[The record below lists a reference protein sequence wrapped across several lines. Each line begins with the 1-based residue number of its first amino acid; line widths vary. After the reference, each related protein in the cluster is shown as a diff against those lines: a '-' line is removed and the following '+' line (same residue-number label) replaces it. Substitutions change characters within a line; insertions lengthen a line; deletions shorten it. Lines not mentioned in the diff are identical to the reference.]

1 MEIRFNVTGT
11 ARKELVG
18 IISQVT
24 GCKQVYK
31 GMPSAAYEVAGI
43 TISKDGTVSYD
54 ERTEEATLQ
63 AILEEAAAAGF
74 AADASEATE
83 TQAGETHESPATTES
98 TETTEAKIASAAS
111 DTGLVIS
118 FPADKVNL
126 ENLQKL
132 LESKSELIKKALEV
146 EAFPIEEHDDKISF
160 PWWPTMPDFDAIT
173 AYTNFLAALCK
184 MSKEQKHITAK
195 EKPVENEKYAFR
207 CFLLRLGFIG
217 DEYKQSRKILCRYL
231 CGNSAYAGGEG
242 HVIR

>member
-1 MEIRFNVTGT
+1 MEIRFNVIGT

-24 GCKQVYK
+24 GCKQIYK
-31 GMPSAAYEVAGI
+31 GMPSAAYEVADI

-54 ERTEEATLQ
+54 GRTDESTIKT
-63 AILEEAAAAGF
+63 ILEQTAAAGF
-74 AADASEATE
+74 AAELDEAPATE
-83 TQAGETHESPATTES
+83 TS
-98 TETTEAKIASAAS
+98 EADISAAAK

-126 ENLQKL
+126 ENLRKL
-132 LESKSELIKKALEV
+132 LESKSDLIKKALEV
-146 EAFPIEEHDDKISF
+146 EALPIEEHDDQVSF
-160 PWWPTMPDFDAIT
+160 PWWPSMPDFDAIT
-173 AYTNFLAALCK
+173 AYTAFLSALCK
-184 MSKEQKHITAK
+184 MSKEQKRITAK
-195 EKPVENEKYAFR
+195 AKPINNEKYAFR

-231 CGNSAYAGGEG
+231 CGNSSYAGGEG

>member
-1 MEIRFNVTGT
+1 MEIKFNVTGT
-11 ARKELVG
+11 ARKELVD
-18 IISQVT
+18 IISQVV
-24 GCKQVYK
+24 GCKKVYK
-31 GMPSAAYEVAGI
+31 GMPSAAYEVGNFI
-43 TISKDGTVSYD
+43 ISKDGTVSYD
-54 ERTEEATLQ
+54 EQTEESTLQ
-63 AILEEAAAAGF
+63 AILEKAAAAGF
-74 AADASEATE
+74 TAETKEATAP
-83 TQAGETHESPATTES
+83 AGEPDAQAKEGDLVTTV
-98 TETTEAKIASAAS
+98 K

-132 LESKSELIKKALEV
+132 LKSKSELIKKALEV
-146 EAFPIEEHDDKISF
+146 EDFPIEETDDQISF

-173 AYTNFLAALCK
+173 AYTSFLAALCK
-184 MSKEQKHITAK
+184 MSKEQKRITAK

-217 DEYKQSRKILCRYL
+217 DEYKQSRKILCRDL

>member
-11 ARKELVG
+11 ARKELVE
-18 IISQVT
+18 IISQVV
-24 GCKQVYK
+24 GCKKVYK
-31 GMPSAAYEVAGI
+31 GMPSAAYEVGNFI
-43 TISKDGTVSYD
+43 ISKDGTVIYD
-54 ERTEEATLQ
+54 EQAEESFIR
-63 AILEEAAAAGF
+63 AILEKAAVAGFTAETEAA
-74 AADASEATE
+74 TP
-83 TQAGETHESPATTES
+83 AGEPDAKAK
-98 TETTEAKIASAAS
+98 EADMVTAAK

-132 LESKSELIKKALEV
+132 LKSKSELIKKALEV
-146 EAFPIEEHDDKISF
+146 EDFPIEETDDQISF

-173 AYTNFLAALCK
+173 AYTSFLAALCK
-184 MSKEQKHITAK
+184 MSKEQKRITAK

-217 DEYKQSRKILCRYL
+217 DEYKQSRKILCRDL

-242 HVIR
+242 NVIR

>member
-11 ARKELVG
+11 ARKELVE
-18 IISQVT
+18 IISQVV
-24 GCKQVYK
+24 GCKKVYK
-31 GMPSAAYEVAGI
+31 GMPSAAYEVGNFI
-43 TISKDGTVSYD
+43 ISKDGTVIYD
-54 ERTEEATLQ
+54 EQAEESFIR
-63 AILEEAAAAGF
+63 AILEKAAVAGFTAETEAA
-74 AADASEATE
+74 TP
-83 TQAGETHESPATTES
+83 AGEPDAKAK
-98 TETTEAKIASAAS
+98 EADMVTAAK

-132 LESKSELIKKALEV
+132 LKSKSELIKKALEV
-146 EAFPIEEHDDKISF
+146 EAFPIEENNEQISF

-173 AYTNFLAALCK
+173 AYTSFLAALCK
-184 MSKEQKHITAK
+184 MSKEQKRITAK

-217 DEYKQSRKILCRYL
+217 DEYKQSRKILCRDL

-242 HVIR
+242 NVIR

>member
-24 GCKQVYK
+24 GCKQIYK
-31 GMPSAAYEVAGI
+31 GMPSAAYEVADI
-43 TISKDGTVSYD
+43 TIGRDGTVTCD
-54 ERTEEATLQ
+54 ERTEEAIIQ
-63 AILEEAAAAGF
+63 AILEQAAAVGFTAEIEEAIVPAGEPEIEISTETDIAAAA
-74 AADASEATE
+74 
-83 TQAGETHESPATTES
+83 
-98 TETTEAKIASAAS
+98 K

-126 ENLQKL
+126 ENLKKL
-132 LESKSELIKKALEV
+132 LESKSALIKKALEV
-146 EAFPIEEHDDKISF
+146 EAFPIEETDDQISF
-160 PWWPTMPDFDAIT
+160 PWWPTMPDFDSIT
-173 AYTNFLAALCK
+173 AYTSFLAALCK
-184 MSKEQKHITAK
+184 MSKEQKRITAK

-217 DEYKQSRKILCRYL
+217 AEYKQSRKILCRYL

>member
-24 GCKQVYK
+24 GCKQIYK
-31 GMPSAAYEVAGI
+31 GMPSAAYEVADI
-43 TISKDGTVSYD
+43 TISKDGTVTCD

-63 AILEEAAAAGF
+63 AILEQAAAAGF
-74 AADASEATE
+74 TAEIEEAIVP
-83 TQAGETHESPATTES
+83 AGEPETEIS
-98 TETTEAKIASAAS
+98 TETDIAAAAN

-126 ENLQKL
+126 ENLKKL
-132 LESKSELIKKALEV
+132 LESKSTLIKKALEV
-146 EAFPIEEHDDKISF
+146 EAFPIEETDDQISF
-160 PWWPTMPDFDAIT
+160 PWWPTMPDFDSIT
-173 AYTNFLAALCK
+173 AYTSFLVALCK
-184 MSKEQKHITAK
+184 MSKEQKRITAK

-242 HVIR
+242 HVIC

>member
-1 MEIRFNVTGT
+1 MEIKFNVTGT
-11 ARKELVG
+11 ARKELVE
-18 IISQVT
+18 IISQVVC
-24 GCKQVYK
+24 CKKVYK
-31 GMPSAAYEVAGI
+31 GMPSAAYEVGNFI
-43 TISKDGTVSYD
+43 ISNDGTVSYD
-54 ERTEEATLQ
+54 EQTEESTLQ
-63 AILEEAAAAGF
+63 TILEK
-74 AADASEATE
+74 AADAGFTAK
-83 TQAGETHESPATTES
+83 
-98 TETTEAKIASAAS
+98 TEADAQAKEADLVTAAK

-132 LESKSELIKKALEV
+132 LKSKSELIKKALEV
-146 EAFPIEEHDDKISF
+146 EDFPIEETDDKISF

-173 AYTNFLAALCK
+173 AYTSFLAALCK
-184 MSKEQKHITAK
+184 MSKEQKRITAK

-217 DEYKQSRKILCRYL
+217 DEYKQSRKILCRDL

>member
-24 GCKQVYK
+24 GCKQIYK
-31 GMPSAAYEVAGI
+31 GMPSAAYEVADI
-43 TISKDGTVSYD
+43 TISRDGTVTCD
-54 ERTEEATLQ
+54 ERTEEANLR
-63 AILEEAAAAGF
+63 AILEQAAAAGF
-74 AADASEATE
+74 TAEIEKAIVPAEESETE
-83 TQAGETHESPATTES
+83 TS
-98 TETTEAKIASAAS
+98 TETDIAAAAN

-126 ENLQKL
+126 ENLKKL
-132 LESKSELIKKALEV
+132 LESKSALIKKALEV
-146 EAFPIEEHDDKISF
+146 EAFPIEETDDQISF
-160 PWWPTMPDFDAIT
+160 PWWPTMPDFDSIT
-173 AYTNFLAALCK
+173 AYTSFLAALCK
-184 MSKEQKHITAK
+184 MSKEQKRITAK

>member
-24 GCKQVYK
+24 GCKQIYK
-31 GMPSAAYEVAGI
+31 GMPSAAYEVADI
-43 TISKDGTVSYD
+43 TISRDGTVTCD
-54 ERTEEATLQ
+54 ERTEEANLR
-63 AILEEAAAAGF
+63 AILEQAAAAGF
-74 AADASEATE
+74 TAEIEKAIVPAEESETE
-83 TQAGETHESPATTES
+83 TS
-98 TETTEAKIASAAS
+98 TETDIAAAAN

-126 ENLQKL
+126 ENLKKL
-132 LESKSELIKKALEV
+132 LESKSALIKKALEV
-146 EAFPIEEHDDKISF
+146 EAFPIEETGDQISF
-160 PWWPTMPDFDAIT
+160 PWWPTMPDFDSIT
-173 AYTNFLAALCK
+173 AYTSFLAALCK
-184 MSKEQKHITAK
+184 MSKEQKRITAK

>member
-11 ARKELVG
+11 ARKELVE
-18 IISQVT
+18 IISQVV
-24 GCKQVYK
+24 GCKKVYK
-31 GMPSAAYEVAGI
+31 GMPSAAYEVADI
-43 TISKDGTVSYD
+43 TISKDGCISYD
-54 ERTEEATLQ
+54 ERTEGSTIQ
-63 AILEEAAAAGF
+63 AILERAAAAGF
-74 AADASEATE
+74 IAETKEATAP
-83 TQAGETHESPATTES
+83 AGEPDAQSK
-98 TETTEAKIASAAS
+98 EADTVTVAK

-132 LESKSELIKKALEV
+132 LKSKSELIKKALEV
-146 EAFPIEEHDDKISF
+146 EDFPIEETDDQISF

-173 AYTNFLAALCK
+173 AYTSFLAALCK
-184 MSKEQKHITAK
+184 MSKEQKRITAK

-217 DEYKQSRKILCRYL
+217 DEYKQSRKILCRDL
-231 CGNSAYAGGEG
+231 CGNSAYSGGEG

>member
-31 GMPSAAYEVAGI
+31 GMPSAAYEVANI

-54 ERTEEATLQ
+54 ERTEESTIK
-63 AILEEAAAAGF
+63 AILEQTAAAGF
-74 AADASEATE
+74 AAELNGAPAIETPETLNTADAD
-83 TQAGETHESPATTES
+83 
-98 TETTEAKIASAAS
+98 ISAAAK

-126 ENLQKL
+126 ENLRKI
-132 LESKSELIKKALEV
+132 LESKSDLIKKALEV
-146 EAFPIEEHDDKISF
+146 EAFPIEEHDDQVSF
-160 PWWPTMPDFDAIT
+160 PWWPSMPDFDAIT
-173 AYTNFLAALCK
+173 AYTAFISALCK
-184 MSKEQKHITAK
+184 MSKEQKRITAK
-195 EKPVENEKYAFR
+195 AKPIDNEKYAFR

-231 CGNSAYAGGEG
+231 CGNSSYAGGEG

>member
-1 MEIRFNVTGT
+1 MEIRFNVTGSK
-11 ARKELVG
+11 RKELVG

-24 GCKQVYK
+24 GCKQIYK
-31 GMPSAAYEVAGI
+31 GMPSAAYEVADI

-54 ERTEEATLQ
+54 ERTEESTIK
-63 AILEEAAAAGF
+63 AILEQTVAAGL
-74 AADASEATE
+74 ATELDEAPATE
-83 TQAGETHESPATTES
+83 TSEAPATA
-98 TETTEAKIASAAS
+98 EADISSAAK

-132 LESKSELIKKALEV
+132 LESKATLIKKALGV
-146 EAFPIEEHDDKISF
+146 EAFPIEEHNDQVSF

-173 AYTNFLAALCK
+173 AYTSFLAALCK
-184 MSKEQKHITAK
+184 MSKEQKRITAK
-195 EKPVENEKYAFR
+195 EKLVENEKYAFR

-231 CGNSAYAGGEG
+231 CGNSSYAGGEG

>member
-24 GCKQVYK
+24 GCKKFYK

-43 TISKDGTVSYD
+43 TISKDGTVNYD
-54 ERTEEATLQ
+54 ERTEGATIQ
-63 AILEEAAAAGF
+63 AILERAAAAGF
-74 AADASEATE
+74 IAETEAATPPAGAS
-83 TQAGETHESPATTES
+83 
-98 TETTEAKIASAAS
+98 TTEANTDPAENEIAKAAK

-126 ENLQKL
+126 ENLKKL
-132 LESKSELIKKALEV
+132 LKSKSELIKKSLEV
-146 EAFPIEEHDDKISF
+146 EAFPIEEHDDQISF

-173 AYTNFLAALCK
+173 AYTSFLAALCK
-184 MSKEQKHITAK
+184 MSKEQKRITAK

-217 DEYKQSRKILCRYL
+217 DEYKQSRKILCRDL

>member
-11 ARKELVG
+11 ARKELVR

-24 GCKQVYK
+24 GCKQIYK
-31 GMPSAAYEVAGI
+31 GMPSAAYEVADI

-54 ERTEEATLQ
+54 ERTEESTIK
-63 AILEEAAAAGF
+63 AILEQTAAAGF
-74 AADASEATE
+74 AAELDEAPATE
-83 TQAGETHESPATTES
+83 TPEKPDTA
-98 TETTEAKIASAAS
+98 EADISAAK

-126 ENLQKL
+126 ENLRKL
-132 LESKSELIKKALEV
+132 LDSKSDLIKKALEV
-146 EAFPIEEHDDKISF
+146 EAFPIEEHDDQVSF
-160 PWWPTMPDFDAIT
+160 PWWPSMPDFDAIT
-173 AYTNFLAALCK
+173 AYTAFLSALCK
-184 MSKEQKHITAK
+184 MSKEQKRITAK
-195 EKPVENEKYAFR
+195 AKPIDNEKYAFR

-231 CGNSAYAGGEG
+231 CGNSSYAGGEG

>member
-24 GCKQVYK
+24 GCKQIYK
-31 GMPSAAYEVAGI
+31 GMPSAAYEVADI
-43 TISKDGTVSYD
+43 TISRDGTVTCD

-63 AILEEAAAAGF
+63 AILEQATAAGFTAEIEEAIVPAGEPETEISTETDIAAAA
-74 AADASEATE
+74 
-83 TQAGETHESPATTES
+83 
-98 TETTEAKIASAAS
+98 K

-126 ENLQKL
+126 ENLKKL
-132 LESKSELIKKALEV
+132 LESKSALIKKALEV
-146 EAFPIEEHDDKISF
+146 EAFPIEETDDQISF
-160 PWWPTMPDFDAIT
+160 PWWPTMPDFDSIT
-173 AYTNFLAALCK
+173 AYTSFLAALCK
-184 MSKEQKHITAK
+184 MSKEQKRITAK